1 MRRREVSDTELGRV
15 IKLKNSGA
23 SWLKIQLE
31 TRVPRRS
38 AKRAYDD
45 WERSQSKEEL
55 KAARVQV
62 ATEVFREHLDCII
75 QVAEV
80 FVNNLPESII
90 FYETRD
96 ADKIINDI
104 WMRDIP
110 EEYEGIVPFRN
121 KSEKEQGRISRKNR
135 MLFQSLKDH
144 TIEQARWQA
153 LEEWKGACNACFNTL
168 EKLRSNAQEIV
179 TSILSNQ
186 ELKVRDEI
194 KKSSAGEAA
203 IEDMAKGVVEALW
216 RGIRDGE
223 PEKSHNL
230 IRTKAAKEGST
241 QVLFGKSASITMIE
255 LMDNNLAKEVE
266 RICKWTTK
274 NLYIEWKETLVDPLR
289 NGFDTMK
296 KAIEELD
303 KMLNP
308 LILRP
313 MILRTRCELCP
324 A

>member
-1 MRRREVSDTELGRV
+1 MRRREVSDTKLSEV
-15 IKLKNSGA
+15 IKLKKSGA
-23 SWLKIQLE
+23 SWLRIQRE
-31 TRVPRRS
+31 TGVPRRS
-38 AKRAYDD
+38 AKRAYED
-45 WERSQSKEEL
+45 WERNQSREEL

-62 ATEVFREHLDCII
+62 ATEVFREHLGCIV

-80 FVNNLPESII
+80 FTDNLPELII

-110 EEYEGIVPFRN
+110 KEYEGIVPFRN
-121 KSEKEQGRISRKNR
+121 KSEKEQERISRRNR

-144 TIEQARWQA
+144 TVEQVRWQV
-153 LEEWKGACNACFNTL
+153 LEEWKEACNACLNTL
-168 EKLRSNAQEIV
+168 EKLRSNAQKIV

-194 KKSSAGEAA
+194 KKSGAGEAA

-241 QVLFGKSASITMIE
+241 QVLFGESASITMIE
-255 LMDNNLAKEVE
+255 LVDNNLAKEVE
-266 RICKWTTK
+266 RICKWATK
-274 NLYIEWKETLVDPLR
+274 NLYIESKETLVDPLR

-313 MILRTRCELCP
+313 MILRTRCDLCP

>member
-1 MRRREVSDTELGRV
+1 MRRREVSDTELSGV
-15 IKLKNSGA
+15 IKLKKSGA
-23 SWLKIQLE
+23 SWLRIQRE
-31 TRVPRRS
+31 TGVPRRS
-38 AKRAYDD
+38 AKRAYED
-45 WERSQSKEEL
+45 WERDQSKEEL

-62 ATEVFREHLDCII
+62 ATEVFREHLGCIV

-80 FVNNLPESII
+80 FVNNLPEFII

-96 ADKIINDI
+96 ADKIIDDI

-110 EEYEGIVPFRN
+110 EEYAGIVPFRN
-121 KSEKEQGRISRKNR
+121 KSEKKQERINHMNR

-144 TIEQARWQA
+144 TVEQVRWQV
-153 LEEWKGACNACFNTL
+153 LEEWKEACDTCLNIL
-168 EKLRSNAQEIV
+168 EKLRSNARKII

-194 KKSSAGEAA
+194 KKSGAGEAA

-230 IRTKAAKEGST
+230 IRTKAAKEGGT
-241 QVLFGKSASITMIE
+241 QVLFGESASITMIE
-255 LMDNNLAKEVE
+255 LVDNNLAKEVE
-266 RICKWTTK
+266 RVCKWATK

-296 KAIEELD
+296 KANEELD

-308 LILRP
+308 LILCP

>member
-1 MRRREVSDTELGRV
+1 MRRREVSDTELSRV
-15 IKLKNSGA
+15 IKLKKSGA

-31 TRVPRRS
+31 TGVPRRS

-62 ATEVFREHLDCII
+62 ATEVFREHLDCIV

-121 KSEKEQGRISRKNR
+121 KSEKEQGRINRKNR

-144 TIEQARWQA
+144 TVEQVRWQV
-153 LEEWKGACNACFNTL
+153 LEEWKGACNTCVNILA
-168 EKLRSNAQEIV
+168 KLQSNAQGIV

-186 ELKVRDEI
+186 ELKVKDEI
-194 KKSSAGEAA
+194 EKSDTGEAV
-203 IEDMAKGVVEALW
+203 IEDIAKGTVEALW

-223 PEKSHNL
+223 PEKSHDL
-230 IRTKAAKEGST
+230 IRTKTANERIT
-241 QVLFGKSASITMIE
+241 QVLFGESASITVIE
-255 LMDNNLAKEVE
+255 LADNNLAEKVA
-266 RICKWTTK
+266 RVCKWATN
-274 NLYIEWKETLVDPLR
+274 NLYICEKETLVESFRDGI
-289 NGFDTMK
+289 NTMK
-296 KAIEELD
+296 KATEELD
-303 KMLNP
+303 RGLNP

-313 MILRTRCELCP
+313 MVLRTRCELCP

>member
-1 MRRREVSDTELGRV
+1 
-15 IKLKNSGA
+15 
-23 SWLKIQLE
+23 
-31 TRVPRRS
+31 
-38 AKRAYDD
+38 
-45 WERSQSKEEL
+45 
-55 KAARVQV
+55 
-62 ATEVFREHLDCII
+62 
-75 QVAEV
+75 
-80 FVNNLPESII
+80 
-90 FYETRD
+90 
-96 ADKIINDI
+96 
-104 WMRDIP
+104 
-110 EEYEGIVPFRN
+110 
-121 KSEKEQGRISRKNR
+121 

-144 TIEQARWQA
+144 TVEQVRWQV

-194 KKSSAGEAA
+194 EKSNAGEAA
-203 IEDMAKGVVEALW
+203 IEDMAKGAVEALW

-230 IRTKAAKEGST
+230 ILTKTAKEGST
-241 QVLFGKSASITMIE
+241 QVLFGESASITMIE
-255 LMDNNLAKEVE
+255 LVDNNLAKDVE
-266 RICKWTTK
+266 RVCKWTTK